1 MKIELTK
8 EDNDIIVYHLYKYS
22 DGFSDITDR
31 KAMDFYI
38 NTIEFLEND
47 TILKGFR
54 IKQIPFDD
62 VREENI
68 LWRIG
73 KSRGDLGDYLEI
85 ILSEFDKEYIN
96 SLKAAI
102 REIKLKK
109 IVGI

>member
-73 KSRGDLGDYLEI
+73 KSRGDLETT
-85 ILSEFDKEYIN
+85 LSKFDKEYIN